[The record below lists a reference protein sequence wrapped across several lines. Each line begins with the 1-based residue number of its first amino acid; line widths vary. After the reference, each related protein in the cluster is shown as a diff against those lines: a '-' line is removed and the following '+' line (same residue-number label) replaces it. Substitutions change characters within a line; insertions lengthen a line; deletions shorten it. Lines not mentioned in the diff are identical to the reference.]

1 MTRHAKYGILCKV
14 FCFTA
19 MRRDT
24 MFEKNMRLALLLDY
38 YGDLLNEHRRTIME
52 LYYCEDLSLSEI
64 AENTGI
70 TRQAVRDS
78 IKKSETE
85 LYRIDEA
92 LHLADVLEAIQKKCT
107 DAANRAEAIL
117 ADLPDGETRTSLS
130 RLADEIRAISN

>member
-1 MTRHAKYGILCKV
+1 
-14 FCFTA
+14 
-19 MRRDT
+19 
-24 MFEKNMRLALLLDY
+24 MFEKNMRLTLLLDC

-52 LYYCEDLSLSEI
+52 LYYCEDLSLAEI

-92 LHLADVLEAIQKKCT
+92 LHLADILEAIQKKSA

-117 ADLPDGETRTSLS
+117 AGLPEGELRSSLS
-130 RLADEIRAISN
+130 RLADEIRAISNYIESGG

>member
-1 MTRHAKYGILCKV
+1 
-14 FCFTA
+14 
-19 MRRDT
+19 

-38 YGDLLNEHRRTIME
+38 YGNLLSEHRRTIME
-52 LYYCEDLSLSEI
+52 LYYCEDLSLAEI

-92 LHLADVLEAIQKKCT
+92 LRLGDHLQSIQDKCA
-107 DAANRAEAIL
+107 DAADHIETLLSA
-117 ADLPDGETRTSLS
+117 LPDGEAKTSLS
-130 RLADEIRAISN
+130 QIIDEIRAIPS

>member
-1 MTRHAKYGILCKV
+1 MYDILCKV

-19 MRRDT
+19 IAEVP

-38 YGDLLNEHRRTIME
+38 YGNLLSEHRRTIME
-52 LYYCEDLSLSEI
+52 LYYCEDLSLAEI

-92 LHLADVLEAIQKKCT
+92 LRLGDHLQSIQDKCA
-107 DAANRAEAIL
+107 DAADHIETLLSA
-117 ADLPDGETRTSLS
+117 LPDGEAKTSLS
-130 RLADEIRAISN
+130 QIIDEIRAIPS

>member
-1 MTRHAKYGILCKV
+1 MYDILCKV

-19 MRRDT
+19 IAEVT

-38 YGDLLNEHRRTIME
+38 YGNLLSEHRRAIME
-52 LYYCEDLSLSEI
+52 LYYCEDLSLAEI

-92 LHLADVLEAIQKKCT
+92 LRLGDYLQSIQDKCA
-107 DAANRAEAIL
+107 DAADHIEKLLSA
-117 ADLPDGETRTSLS
+117 LPDGETKSSLS
-130 RLADEIRAISN
+130 QIIDEIRAIPS